1 MARYRKFDLRTWSDE
16 KFRSLTPLPPS
27 GQSLWFFFLL
37 GPQTTSIPG
46 LFEASDV
53 VLAHRLRWPMKAFRE
68 AFREVSAKGMAEADW
83 EAGLVWLPNAPRY
96 NKPESPNVI
105 RSWGSIFDE
114 LPECELKREAYQA
127 LKAFAEGWGEGFAEA
142 FRQALREPSGKAMA
156 NQEQE
161 QEQEQKQKPNPV
173 RLRAPGGGGCG
184 TDPLAKAVSQGD
196 LLNASGDPVATT
208 EPESQTRGA
217 VERVFAHWQKLY
229 DHPKAVLDAKR
240 RKIITNALASYSEAD
255 LRRSIEGYQS
265 SPHHMGQ
272 NERATVYDD
281 VELFLRDARHIEMGL
296 KFATAQPQPGVS
308 ALTRKNLAAAQEF
321 MRRVEGRR

>member
-1 MARYRKFDLRTWSDE
+1 MARYRKVDLRTWSDE

-68 AFREVSAKGMAEADW
+68 AFREVSAKGMAKADW
-83 EAGLVWLPNAPRY
+83 EAGLVWLPKAPRY

-127 LKAFAEGWGEGFAEA
+127 LKTFAEGWGEGYAEA
-142 FRQALREPSGKAMA
+142 FREALREPSGKAMA

-161 QEQEQKQKPNPV
+161 QEQEQEPNPV
-173 RLRAPGGGGCG
+173 RLRAPVGEGLQS
-184 TDPLAKAVSQGD
+184 DLVSTRTRQGE
-196 LLNASGDPVATT
+196 LLNASGDPAAAAAEV
-208 EPESQTRGA
+208 QTRVA
-217 VERVFAHWQKLY
+217 VERVFAHWRQRFG
-229 DHPKAVLDAKR
+229 HAKAVLDTKR
-240 RKIITNALASYSEAD
+240 HKIISSALGMYSEAD
-255 LRRSIEGYQS
+255 LCQAIDGYRN
-265 SPHHMGQ
+265 SPHHMGH
-272 NERATVYDD
+272 NDRNTVYDD
-281 VELFLRDARHIEMGL
+281 ITLFLRDAQHIDAGL
-296 KFATAQPQPGVS
+296 RF
-308 ALTRKNLAAAQEF
+308 AAQRPRADLTTVTRGNIAAVQEAK
-321 MRRVEGRR
+321 RRLFGGAK

>member
-27 GQSLWFFFLL
+27 GQSLWVFFLL

-68 AFREVSAKGMAEADW
+68 AFREVSAKGMAKADW

-127 LKAFAEGWGEGFAEA
+127 LKAFAEGWGEGYAEA

-161 QEQEQKQKPNPV
+161 QEQEQEQKPNPV
-173 RLRAPGGGGCG
+173 RLRAPAGAGRESDLVSTG
-184 TDPLAKAVSQGD
+184 TRQGE
-196 LLNASGDPVATT
+196 LLNASGDPAPAAAEV
-208 EPESQTRGA
+208 QTRGT
-217 VERVFAHWQKLY
+217 VERVFAHWRDRF
-229 DHPKAVLDAKR
+229 DHPKAVLDGKR
-240 RKIITNALASYSEAD
+240 RKVISSALGMYSESD
-255 LRRSIEGYQS
+255 LCQAIDGYCN
-265 SPHHMGQ
+265 SPHHMGH
-272 NERATVYDD
+272 NDRNTVYDD
-281 VELFLRDARHIEMGL
+281 ITLFLRDAQHIDAGL
-296 KFATAQPQPGVS
+296 RFASQRPRAD
-308 ALTRKNLAAAQEF
+308 LTTVTRGNIAAAEEAK
-321 MRRVEGRR
+321 RRLFGSSK

>member
-16 KFRSLTPLPPS
+16 KFRSLTALPPS
-27 GQSLWFFFLL
+27 GQSLWVFFLL

-68 AFREVSAKGMAEADW
+68 AFLEVSAKGMAKADW

-114 LPECELKREAYQA
+114 LPECKLKCEAYQA
-127 LKAFAEGWGEGFAEA
+127 LKAFAEGWGEGYAEA
-142 FRQALREPSGKAMA
+142 FLEALREPSGKAMA

-161 QEQEQKQKPNPV
+161 REPNAV
-173 RLRAPGGGGCG
+173 RASAPGGGDGG
-184 TDPLAKAVSQGD
+184 TGPGGAGRSPGELPK
-196 LLNASGDPVATT
+196 ASGNPAPAGAEKRT
-208 EPESQTRGA
+208 QGA
-217 VERVFAHWQKLY
+217 VERVFAHWRQGFG
-229 DHPKAVLDAKR
+229 HPKAVLDSKR
-240 RKIITNALASYSEAD
+240 RRVIAAALAAYSEAD
-255 LRRSIEGYQS
+255 LCQAIDGYRN
-265 SPHHMGQ
+265 SPHHMGH

-281 VELFLRDARHIEMGL
+281 VALFLRDAQHIDAGL
-296 KFATAQPQPGVS
+296 RFAAQPPR
-308 ALTRKNLAAAQEF
+308 ADLTTVTRGNIEAAQEAK
-321 MRRVEGRR
+321 RRLFGGAR